1 MLDFLLGWVLN
12 FHPALAIL
20 LLSLIISLVI
30 TLAIKY
36 LTDQSLMKD
45 LRSELLELQK
55 EMKDLKNNPKKM
67 AKINDRF
74 METNMKY
81 MSHSMRPT
89 LFTFIPII
97 LVFGWMSTHIGY
109 YPLLPDQA
117 FKVTAKFN
125 VLAEGGIEIL
135 LPEGLELSGSEMTQ
149 PINAGE
155 VSWFLKGPKGSYK
168 IKIPFNGKTY
178 EKDVLITDERV
189 YASVEQLYK
198 KGFFAK
204 EEPRLE
210 SITLSNR
217 QILPFSDVP
226 LMKDIPWIGTW
237 GWFGT
242 YFLFSIIFSLG
253 LRKIFKIY

>member
-12 FHPALAIL
+12 FHPAFAIL

-55 EMKDLKNNPKKM
+55 EMKDLKSNPKKM

-109 YPLLPDQA
+109 YPLLPDQS
-117 FKVTAKFN
+117 FKITAKFN
-125 VLAEGGIEIL
+125 SLAQGEADITW
-135 LPEGLELSGSEMTQ
+135 PEGLTLIDSQHVQGIEASEAT
-149 PINAGE
+149 
-155 VSWFLKGPKGSYK
+155 WFFKGSKGTYK
-168 IKIPFNGKTY
+168 VQILFNGKTY
-178 EKDVLITDERV
+178 DKDVLITDERV

-210 SITLSNR
+210 SITLSNK
-217 QILPFSDVP
+217 QILPFSDIP

-237 GWFGT
+237 GWFGA
-242 YFLFSIIFSLG
+242 YFLFSIVFSLG